1 MKKFFTLVVLL
12 ATMTV
17 AAQAQVKF
25 GVKGGL
31 NLTNMKFDNSVTN
44 KSNQTG
50 FFIGPTVKL
59 STGTGLG
66 FDISGLYNHRSFKV
80 DGVDGHEGTTLKQN
94 QFIVPVNVR
103 YGFGLG
109 SLASIF
115 VFAGPQFGFNLG
127 SKNTNYDET
136 QGTISQ
142 WRLRDANYSVNV
154 GAGVLLGSIQVSANY
169 NVGLGKAGE
178 ATFSNSIDAAFKG
191 SKKNCNAKSFQVALT
206 YYF

>member
-1 MKKFFTLVVLL
+1 VRKLLLLVVF
-12 ATMTV
+12 MTALSV
-17 AAQAQVKF
+17 NAQSIKL
-25 GVKGGL
+25 GIKGGL
-31 NLTNMKFDNSVTN
+31 DLTDMTLSKDDFSS
-44 KSNQTG
+44 SNRTG

-136 QGTISQ
+136 QETISQ

>member
-1 MKKFFTLVVLL
+1 MTLS
-12 ATMTV
+12 
-17 AAQAQVKF
+17 KDDF
-25 GVKGGL
+25 
-31 NLTNMKFDNSVTN
+31 SS
-44 KSNQTG
+44 SNRTG

-80 DGVDGHEGTTLKQN
+80 DGVDGHESNTLKQN

-136 QGTISQ
+136 SGTISE

-178 ATFSNSIDAAFKG
+178 ATFSNSIDAAVKG
-191 SKKNCNAKSFQVALT
+191 SKKDCNAKSFQLAVA

>member
-1 MKKFFTLVVLL
+1 MRKLLLLVVL
-12 ATMTV
+12 MTALSV
-17 AAQAQVKF
+17 NAQSIKL
-25 GVKGGL
+25 GIKGGL
-31 NLTNMKFDNSVTN
+31 DLTDMTLSKDDFSS
-44 KSNQTG
+44 SNRTG

-66 FDISGLYNHRSFKV
+66 F
-80 DGVDGHEGTTLKQN
+80 GHEGTTLKQN